1 MGRCWFMRQAASI
14 LAGQASRAGAIE
26 SGGHQV
32 VGFVALRQ
40 NKPAQSGR
48 LGGGQGCAHPPTHPR
63 RSARR
68 DCSQREQ
75 FHLPGLPATFNRPPR

>member
-1 MGRCWFMRQAASI
+1 MSSPYALNEVLRNLPKLPPGATAEW
-14 LAGQASRAGAIE
+14 GAIE

-48 LGGGQGCAHPPTHPR
+48 LGGGQGCATHPPAPLCAARLLAAQSGAGGWRAHP
-63 RSARR
+63 
-68 DCSQREQ
+68 
-75 FHLPGLPATFNRPPR
+75 